1 MNEEFTKVKLTIH
14 IPFVEPNKNGC
25 VFTEEAVEDAVNN
38 LQKNIPIIYKDDES
52 CGKVIGVTTGES
64 HIVNWDYE
72 NNVCKMTVD
81 GVMFNCNPLIAIH
94 ESEDGKISS
103 FQIVSIGITT

>member
-1 MNEEFTKVKLTIH
+1 MKEEFAKVKFTIH
-14 IPFVEPNKNGC
+14 IPFGEPNKNGC
-25 VFTEEAVEDAVNN
+25 VFTEEAVEDAVNH
-38 LQKNIPIIYKDDES
+38 LRKNIPIIYKNDES
-52 CGKVIGVTTGES
+52 CEQVIGVTTGES

-81 GVMFNCNPLIAIH
+81 GAMFNCNPLIAIH

-103 FQIVSIGITT
+103 FQIVGIGLTT